1 VPPKIMKNPAALK
14 HHSKVVPPKI
24 MKNPAALKHHSQN

>member
-1 VPPKIMKNPAALK
+1 MKNPTALK

-24 MKNPAALKHHSQN
+24 MKNPAVLKHHSQN